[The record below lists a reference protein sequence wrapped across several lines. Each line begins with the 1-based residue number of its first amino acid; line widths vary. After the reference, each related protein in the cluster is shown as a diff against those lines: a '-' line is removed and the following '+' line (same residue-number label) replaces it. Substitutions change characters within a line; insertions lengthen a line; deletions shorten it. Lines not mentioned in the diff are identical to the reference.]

1 MWRAFKKDVEPG
13 IQKEGREEEKEQE
26 GEITAEAVTDQQQ
39 VQPDEV
45 NQPPVSTNYPPVG

>member
-1 MWRAFKKDVEPG
+1 MWRAFKKDVEPE
-13 IQKEGREEEKEQE
+13 IKEEKEQE

-39 VQPDEV
+39 VQHDEV